1 MTVDPCWLGTQRLPE
16 VTIHASGA
24 LAQTIRA
31 ELRQTR
37 RIRNDVEVALCTL
50 GRVRET
56 PLWQEVEAAL
66 PDEGL
71 GAEGFVVARRGNNL
85 VVAAEAGR
93 GLLYG
98 YFYVLRYFEWM
109 TSEFVVVERPA
120 IAIRMLD
127 HWDNLVP
134 HPRMGAVERG
144 YSGGSIFFR
153 DGRVVA
159 DLTRV
164 RGYARLLASIG
175 INAVAIN
182 NVNVHAAETRLITEH
197 LPDVSRLAAVFRE
210 YGIALYLSV
219 NFAAP
224 MELSDLDTADPLDP
238 RVIRW
243 WSAAVSRVHDVVPD
257 LGGFVVKADSENR
270 PGPHVYD
277 RTHADGAN
285 LLARALAPY
294 GGTVFWRCFVYDSH
308 QDWRDRST
316 DRARA
321 AYDHFI
327 PLDGRFED
335 NVVLQVK
342 HGPLDFQARE
352 PVSPLLGELQE
363 TRFALELQVTQEY
376 TGQQKDLCYLGP
388 WWREILQFDT
398 TGAGGATVADRTKA
412 IVAVSN
418 VGDDANW
425 TGHKLAQSNLY
436 AYGRLAWDPSAD
448 PVSLL
453 HEWAAATFA
462 MDDRTRSELVA
473 IMADSWRTYE
483 RYTAPL
489 GVGFMVSPGSHYG
502 PSVNGYEY
510 SAWGTYHFADRNG
523 VGVDRTVATGSGFT
537 GQYPEPL
544 AGRYESVYT
553 CPEEL
558 LLFFHHVPYDH
569 VLQNGRTVLQQIYD
583 THFQG
588 YDEVET
594 MLTRWKAI
602 ADRFEPVT
610 RENISTRF
618 EGQLANAR
626 EWRDQVNTY
635 FYRLSG
641 IPDSERRTIYH

>member
-182 NVNVHAAETRLITEH
+182 NVNVHAAETRLITDH

-210 YGIALYLSV
+210 YGIAVYLSV

-243 WSAAVSRVHDVVPD
+243 WSAAVSRVYDAVPD

-270 PGPHVYD
+270 PGPHVYE

-327 PLDGRFED
+327 PLDGRFGD

-398 TGAGGATVADRTKA
+398 TGAGGATVAGRTKA

-462 MDDRTRSELVA
+462 MDDRTRSELVS

-510 SAWGTYHFADRNG
+510 SEWGTYHFADRNG

-544 AGRYESVYT
+544 AGRYESAYT
-553 CPEEL
+553 CPDEL

-602 ADRFEPVT
+602 ADRFEPVI
-610 RENISTRF
+610 RENISTRL

-635 FYRLSG
+635 FFRLSG
-641 IPDSERRTIYH
+641 IPDSEGRTIYR

>member
-1 MTVDPCWLGTQRLPE
+1 MFDPCWLGTQRLPE
-16 VTIHASGA
+16 VTVHASGA

-37 RIRNDVEVALCTL
+37 RIRNDVEVALCVL
-50 GRVRET
+50 SRVRES

-66 PDEGL
+66 PVDGL
-71 GAEGFVVARRGNNL
+71 GTEGFVVVRRGNQL
-85 VVAAEAGR
+85 VVAAEGGR

-98 YFYVLRYFEWM
+98 YFYLLRYFEWM
-109 TSEFVVVERPA
+109 SADFTVVERPA
-120 IAIRMLD
+120 IPIRMLD
-127 HWDNLVP
+127 HWDNLS
-134 HPRMGAVERG
+134 GSVERG

-153 DGRVVA
+153 DGRVVQ
-159 DLTRV
+159 DVTRV
-164 RGYARLLASIG
+164 RAYARLLASIG

-182 NVNVHAAETRLITEH
+182 NVNVQAAETRLLTEH
-197 LPDVSRLAAVFRE
+197 LPEVSRLAAVFRE
-210 YGIALYLSV
+210 YGIAVSLSV
-219 NFAAP
+219 TFAAP
-224 MELSDLDTADPLDP
+224 VELGDLDTGDPLDE
-238 RVIRW
+238 RVARW
-243 WSAAVSRVHDVVPD
+243 WSAVVGRVYDAAPE
-257 LGGFVVKADSENR
+257 LGGLVVKAEQ
-270 PGPHVYD
+270 VYG
-277 RTHADGAN
+277 RSHADGAN
-285 LLARALAPY
+285 MLARALAPY
-294 GGTVFWRCFVYDSH
+294 GGTVFWRCFGSDGR
-308 QDWRDRST
+308 QDWRDRRT

-327 PLDGRFED
+327 PLDGRFDE

-342 HGPLDFQARE
+342 HGPLDFQVRE
-352 PVSPLLGELQE
+352 AMSPLLGELQE
-363 TRFALELQVTQEY
+363 TAFAVELQVTQEY

-398 TGAGGATVADRTKA
+398 TGSGRPPDRGGGVGKVSRTVAERTDA
-412 IVAVSN
+412 IVAISN
-418 VGDDANW
+418 VGDDPNW

-436 AYGRLAWDPSAD
+436 AFGRLAWDPTAD

-462 MDDRTRSELVA
+462 MDDRTRSELVS

-489 GVGFMVSPGSHYG
+489 GVGFMVTPETHYG
-502 PSVNGYEY
+502 PNVDGYEY
-510 SAWGTYHFADRNG
+510 SARGTYHFADRYG

-544 AGRYESVYT
+544 ASRYENVYT
-553 CPEEL
+553 CPDEL
-558 LLFFHHVPYDH
+558 LLFFHHVGYDH
-569 VLQNGRTVLQQIYD
+569 VLQNGRTVLQHIYD
-583 THFQG
+583 TRFQG
-588 YDEVET
+588 YDEVQT

-610 RENISTRF
+610 RENVTSRL
-618 EGQLANAR
+618 EAQLANAG

-641 IPDSERRTIYH
+641 IPDADGRTIYR

>member
-1 MTVDPCWLGTQRLPE
+1 MFDPCWLGTQRLPE
-16 VTIHASGA
+16 VTVHASGA

-37 RIRNDVEVALCTL
+37 RIRNDVEVALCVL
-50 GRVRET
+50 ARVRES
-56 PLWQEVEAAL
+56 PLWQDVEAAL
-66 PDEGL
+66 PLDGL
-71 GAEGFVVARRGNNL
+71 GAEGFVVVRRGNHL
-85 VVAAEAGR
+85 VVAAESGR

-98 YFYVLRYFEWM
+98 YFYLLRYFEWM
-109 TSEFVVVERPA
+109 SGDFTVVERPA
-120 IAIRMLD
+120 VPVRMLD
-127 HWDNLVP
+127 HWDNLA
-134 HPRMGAVERG
+134 GSVERG

-153 DGRVVA
+153 DGRVVQ
-159 DLTRV
+159 DVTRV
-164 RGYARLLASIG
+164 RAYARLLASIG

-182 NVNVHAAETRLITEH
+182 NVNVGAAETRLLTDH

-210 YGIALYLSV
+210 YGIALSLSV
-219 NFAAP
+219 NVAAP
-224 MELSDLDTADPLDP
+224 LELGDLDTADPLDE
-238 RVIRW
+238 RVARW
-243 WSAAVSRVHDVVPD
+243 WSAAVGRAYDAVPD
-257 LGGFVVKADSENR
+257 LGGLVVKAAQLYGRSQ
-270 PGPHVYD
+270 
-277 RTHADGAN
+277 ADGAHM
-285 LLARALAPY
+285 LARALAPY
-294 GGTVFWRCFVYDSH
+294 GGTVYWRCSGYDDQ
-308 QDWRDRST
+308 QDWRERRA

-321 AYDHFI
+321 AYDDYI
-327 PLDGRFED
+327 PLDGRFDE

-342 HGPLDFQARE
+342 HGPLDFQVRE
-352 PVSPLLGELQE
+352 AMSPLLGELQE
-363 TRFALELQVTQEY
+363 TAFAMELQVTQEY

-398 TGAGGATVADRTKA
+398 TGSGGSTVAERTDA

-418 VGDDANW
+418 IGDDPNW

-436 AYGRLAWDPSAD
+436 AFGRLAWDPSAD

-462 MDDRTRSELVA
+462 MDDRIRSELVS
-473 IMADSWRTYE
+473 IMADTWRTYE

-489 GVGFMVSPGSHYG
+489 GVGFMVSPETHYG
-502 PSVNGYEY
+502 PNVNGYEY
-510 SAWGTYHFADRNG
+510 SARGTYHFADRKG

-544 AGRYESVYT
+544 ASRYENVYT
-553 CPEEL
+553 CPDEL

-569 VLQNGRTVLQQIYD
+569 VLQNGRTVVQHIYD

-588 YDEVET
+588 YDEVAV

-602 ADRFEPVT
+602 ADRFEPVVQ
-610 RENISTRF
+610 ENITSRL
-618 EGQLANAR
+618 EAQLANAG

-641 IPDSERRTIYH
+641 IPDAEGRMIYR

>member
-1 MTVDPCWLGTQRLPE
+1 MTFDACWLGGQRLPE

-37 RIRNDVEVALCTL
+37 RVRHDVEVALCTL
-50 GRVRET
+50 GRLEET
-56 PLWQEVEAAL
+56 PLAAWVEQAL
-66 PDEGL
+66 PTDGL
-71 GAEGFVVARRGNNL
+71 GDEGFVVVRRGNQL

-98 YFYVLRYFEWM
+98 YFYLLRYFEWM
-109 TSEFVVVERPA
+109 TGDFTVVERPA
-120 IAIRMLD
+120 VPVRMLA

-134 HPRMGAVERG
+134 HPVMGAVERG

-153 DGRVVA
+153 GGRVVQ

-164 RGYARLLASIG
+164 RAYARLLASIG
-175 INAVAIN
+175 INAVVIN
-182 NVNVHAAETRLITEH
+182 NGNVHAAETRLITDH
-197 LPDVSRLAAVFRE
+197 LADVSRMAAVFRE
-210 YGIALYLSV
+210 YGIAIYLSV

-224 MELSDLDTADPLDP
+224 IELSDLDTADPLDE
-238 RVIRW
+238 RVARW
-243 WSAAVSRVHDVVPD
+243 WSAAVGRVYDAVPD

-270 PGPHVYD
+270 PGPAAYGRH
-277 RTHADGAN
+277 HADGAN
-285 LLARALAPY
+285 MLARALAPY
-294 GGTVFWRCFVYDSH
+294 KGTVYWRCFVYDCA

-327 PLDGRFED
+327 PLDGLFDD

-342 HGPLDFQARE
+342 HGPLDFQVRE
-352 PVSPLLGELQE
+352 AMSPLLGELQE

-398 TGAGGATVADRTKA
+398 SGGGGPTVAERTKA

-418 VGDDANW
+418 VGDDPNW

-436 AYGRLAWDPSAD
+436 AYGRLAWDPAAD

-462 MDDRTRSELVA
+462 MDDRTRAELVS

-489 GVGFMVSPGSHYG
+489 GVGFMVTPGTHYG

-544 AGRYESVYT
+544 ASRYENVYS
-553 CPEEL
+553 CPDEL

-569 VLQNGRTVLQQIYD
+569 VLQNGRTVLQHIYD

-588 YDEVET
+588 YEEVES

-602 ADRFEPVT
+602 ADRFDPGT
-610 RENISTRF
+610 RDNITARL
-618 EGQLANAR
+618 EGQLKNAR

-641 IPDSERRTIYH
+641 VPDASGRTIYR

>member
-1 MTVDPCWLGTQRLPE
+1 LPE
-16 VTIHASGA
+16 VTIYASGA

-37 RIRNDVEVALCTL
+37 RVRHDVEVALCTL
-50 GRVRET
+50 GRLEET
-56 PLWQEVEAAL
+56 SLAAWVEQAL
-66 PDEGL
+66 PADGL
-71 GAEGFVVARRGNNL
+71 GDEGFVVVRRGNQL

-98 YFYVLRYFEWM
+98 YFYLLRYFEWM
-109 TSEFVVVERPA
+109 TGDFTVVERPA
-120 IAIRMLD
+120 VPVRMLA

-134 HPRMGAVERG
+134 HPVMGAVERG

-153 DGRVVA
+153 DGRVVQ

-164 RGYARLLASIG
+164 RAYARLLASIG
-175 INAVAIN
+175 INAVVIN
-182 NVNVHAAETRLITEH
+182 NGNVHAAETRLITDH
-197 LPDVSRLAAVFRE
+197 LADAGRLAGVFRE
-210 YGIALYLSV
+210 YGIAIYLSV

-224 MELSDLDTADPLDP
+224 IELSDLDTADPLDE
-238 RVIRW
+238 RVARW
-243 WSAAVSRVHDVVPD
+243 WSAAVGRVYDAVPD

-270 PGPHVYD
+270 PGPATYGRH
-277 RTHADGAN
+277 HADGAN
-285 LLARALAPY
+285 MLARALAPY
-294 GGTVFWRCFVYDSH
+294 QGTVYWRCFVYDCA

-327 PLDGRFED
+327 PLDGLFDD
-335 NVVLQVK
+335 NVVLQIK
-342 HGPLDFQARE
+342 HGPLDFQVRE
-352 PVSPLLGELQE
+352 AVSPLLGELQE

-398 TGAGGATVADRTKA
+398 SGAGGPTVAERTKA

-418 VGDDANW
+418 VGDDPNW

-436 AYGRLAWDPSAD
+436 AYGRLAWDPAAD

-462 MDDRTRSELVA
+462 MDDRTRAELVSL
-473 IMADSWRTYE
+473 MADSWRTYE

-489 GVGFMVSPGSHYG
+489 GVGFMVTPGTHYG

-510 SAWGTYHFADRNG
+510 SAWGTYHFADRHG

-544 AGRYESVYT
+544 AGRYENVYT
-553 CPEEL
+553 CPDEL

-569 VLQNGRTVLQQIYD
+569 VLQNGRTVLQHIYD

-588 YDEVET
+588 YEEVES

-602 ADRFEPVT
+602 ADRFDPTT
-610 RENISTRF
+610 RENITTRL
-618 EGQLANAR
+618 EAQLENAR

-641 IPDSERRTIYH
+641 IPDTEGRTIYR

>member
-56 PLWQEVEAAL
+56 PLWQEVEATL
-66 PDEGL
+66 HDEGL

-182 NVNVHAAETRLITEH
+182 NVNVHAAETRLITDH

-210 YGIALYLSV
+210 YGIAVYLSV

-243 WSAAVSRVHDVVPD
+243 WSAAVSRVYDAVPD

-270 PGPHVYD
+270 PGPHVYE

-285 LLARALAPY
+285 LLAQALAPY

-327 PLDGRFED
+327 PLDGRFQD

-352 PVSPLLGELQE
+352 PVSPLLGELQA

-453 HEWAAATFA
+453 HEWVAATFA
-462 MDDRTRSELVA
+462 MDDRTRSELVS
-473 IMADSWRTYE
+473 IMADSWPTYE

-553 CPEEL
+553 CPDEL

-610 RENISTRF
+610 RENISARL

-635 FYRLSG
+635 FFRLSG
-641 IPDSERRTIYH
+641 IPDSEGRTIYR

>member
-71 GAEGFVVARRGNNL
+71 GAEGFVAARRGNNL

-182 NVNVHAAETRLITEH
+182 NVNVHAAETRLITDH

-210 YGIALYLSV
+210 YGIAVYLSV

-243 WSAAVSRVHDVVPD
+243 WSAAVSRVYDAVPD

-270 PGPHVYD
+270 PGPHVYE

-294 GGTVFWRCFVYDSH
+294 KGTVFWRCFVYDSD

-462 MDDRTRSELVA
+462 MDDRTRSELVS
-473 IMADSWRTYE
+473 IMADSWPTYE

-489 GVGFMVSPGSHYG
+489 GVGLMVSPGSHYG

-510 SAWGTYHFADRNG
+510 STWGTYHFADRNG

-553 CPEEL
+553 CPDEL

-583 THFQG
+583 NHFQG

-610 RENISTRF
+610 RENISARL

-641 IPDSERRTIYH
+641 IPDSEGRTIYR

>member
-1 MTVDPCWLGTQRLPE
+1 MFDPCWLGSQRLPE
-16 VTIHASGA
+16 VTVHASGA

-37 RIRNDVEVALCTL
+37 RIRNGVEVALCVLT
-50 GRVRET
+50 RVRES

-66 PDEGL
+66 PLDGL
-71 GAEGFVVARRGNNL
+71 GSEGFVVVRRGNQL
-85 VVAAEAGR
+85 VVAAEGGR

-98 YFYVLRYFEWM
+98 YFYLLRYFEWM
-109 TSEFVVVERPA
+109 TGDFTVVERPA
-120 IAIRMLD
+120 IPVRMLD
-127 HWDNLVP
+127 HWDN
-134 HPRMGAVERG
+134 MAGSVERG

-153 DGRVVA
+153 DGRVVQ

-164 RGYARLLASIG
+164 RAYARMLASIG
-175 INAVAIN
+175 INAVAM
-182 NVNVHAAETRLITEH
+182 AETRLLADH

-210 YGIALYLSV
+210 YGIALSLAV
-219 NFAAP
+219 EMTDPPDERAAQ
-224 MELSDLDTADPLDP
+224 
-238 RVIRW
+238 W
-243 WSAAVSRVHDVVPD
+243 WSAAVGRLYDAVPD
-257 LGGFVVKADSENR
+257 LGGLVVSADSEGWS
-270 PGPHVYD
+270 P
-277 RTHADGAN
+277 ADGAN

-294 GGTVFWRCFVYDSH
+294 GGSVFWRCSGYGGRP
-308 QDWRDRST
+308 DWRNRRT

-327 PLDGRFED
+327 PLDGRFDE

-352 PVSPLLGELQE
+352 AMSPLLGELQE
-363 TRFALELQVTQEY
+363 TAFAVELQVTQEY
-376 TGQQKDLCYLGP
+376 TGQQQDLCYLGP

-398 TGAGGATVADRTKA
+398 TGAGGLTVAERTDA
-412 IVAVSN
+412 IVAVAN
-418 VGDDANW
+418 VGDDPNW

-436 AYGRLAWDPSAD
+436 AYGRLAWDPGAD

-462 MDDRTRSELVA
+462 MDDRTRSELVS
-473 IMADSWRTYE
+473 IMAESWQTYE

-489 GVGFMVSPGSHYG
+489 GVGFMVAPETHYG
-502 PSVNGYEY
+502 PNVNGYEY
-510 SAWGTYHFADRNG
+510 SARGTYHFADRYG

-544 AGRYESVYT
+544 ASRYENVST
-553 CPEEL
+553 CPDEL
-558 LLFFHHVPYDH
+558 LLFFHHVGYDH
-569 VLQNGRTVLQQIYD
+569 VLQSGRTVLQHIYD

-588 YDEVET
+588 YDEVAA

-602 ADRFEPVT
+602 ADRFEPVV
-610 RENISTRF
+610 RENITSRL
-618 EGQLANAR
+618 EAQLANAAD
-626 EWRDQVNTY
+626 WRDQVNTY

-641 IPDSERRTIYH
+641 IRDAEGRTIYG

>member
-1 MTVDPCWLGTQRLPE
+1 MTFDPCWLGSKRLPE

-31 ELRQTR
+31 EFRQTPR
-37 RIRNDVEVALCTL
+37 LRTELEVALCTI
-50 GRVRET
+50 GRLDET
-56 PLWQEVEAAL
+56 PLAGLIRQVL
-66 PDEGL
+66 PTDGL
-71 GAEGFVVARRGNNL
+71 GDEGFVVMRQGNNL

-98 YFYVLRYFEWM
+98 YFYLLRYFEWM
-109 TSEFVVVERPA
+109 DGDFTVVERPA
-120 IAIRMLD
+120 IPVRMLD
-127 HWDNLVP
+127 HWDNLTP
-134 HPRMGAVERG
+134 HPVMGSVERG

-153 DGRVVA
+153 DGRVVE

-164 RGYARLLASIG
+164 RAYARLLASIG

-182 NVNVHAAETRLITEH
+182 NVNVHAAETRLLTDH
-197 LPDVSRLAAVFRE
+197 LPDVARLAGVFRE
-210 YGIALYLSV
+210 YGIALHLSV

-224 MELSDLDTADPLDP
+224 IELGGVDTADPLDE

-243 WSAAVSRVHDVVPD
+243 WSSTVKRVYDAVPD

-270 PGPHVYD
+270 PGPHAYG
-277 RTHADGAN
+277 RNHSDGAN
-285 LLARALAPY
+285 MLARALAPY
-294 GGTVFWRCFVYDSH
+294 GGTVYWRCFVYDCH

-327 PLDGRFED
+327 PLDGRFDD
-335 NVVLQVK
+335 NVVLQIK
-342 HGPLDFQARE
+342 HGPLDFQLRE
-352 PVSPLLGELQE
+352 AVSPLLGELQE

-388 WWREILQFDT
+388 WWREILHFDT
-398 TGAGGATVADRTKA
+398 TGADGPTVAERTKA

-418 VGDDANW
+418 IGDDPNW

-489 GVGFMVSPGSHYG
+489 GVGFMVTPGTHYG

-510 SAWGTYHFADRNG
+510 SAWGTYHFADRYG
-523 VGVDRTVATGSGFT
+523 IGVDRTVATGSGFT

-544 AGRYESVYT
+544 AGRYENVYT
-553 CPEEL
+553 CPDEL

-569 VLQNGRTVLQQIYD
+569 VLQNGRTVLQHIYD

-588 YDEVET
+588 YEEVEA
-594 MLTRWKAI
+594 MLTRWESI
-602 ADRFEPVT
+602 ADRFDPT
-610 RENISTRF
+610 IRENITPRL
-618 EGQLANAR
+618 EAQLTNAR

-635 FYRLSG
+635 FCRLSG
-641 IPDSERRTIYH
+641 IPDTHGRTIYR